1 MAFHFPT
8 WKMPSP
14 PKDSLRSHSRFGTV
28 ETEHSTIP
36 FNTRRGHFDTSM
48 GLPDHTTTDSVSND
62 GPPSWRQWEPDHEPP
77 TDDTPDYPDASCT
90 TRDEPFSTPT
100 RPALWPPSKGS
111 VATNALAPL
120 NHHNQLTRFM
130 AKQTLGYIPKLKVCS
145 PERTSLLSFQLP
157 RIGTPP
163 LSPQK
168 WTGPSTFVSQDLAE
182 GGRPSLPA
190 LNSSAGNFIQRS
202 SSFSENCVSPIPPL
216 KLPHQEAT
224 HHTMSIADLC
234 QPFRYMRAASC
245 PSDTNP
251 PRSDPTTSQPG
262 VEQSWRPAIE
272 SLSYTRTQSCGGD
285 AEMLRGNASHGS
297 SPLEEECPSKRLER
311 SSSMDAPTLMRHLKR
326 TAAESIDLTQ
336 WLDHPGR
343 NSLHSLADSADSA
356 DSMYQLEQAGRSM
369 RISDSPRSDPMTPH
383 EAKRE
388 KKLCAFPQ
396 CVSNAVTRGLCISHG
411 GGRRCQ
417 RKGCTRGAQSKGL
430 CVAHGGG
437 RICRAAG
444 CSNIQRSM
452 GLCIRH
458 GGGRRCSIKGCQKG
472 VVRQDLCTA
481 HGGKRKC
488 RVPEC
493 TKHVKK
499 KGLCR
504 AHANSMYTTLSSK

>member
-1 MAFHFPT
+1 
-8 WKMPSP
+8 
-14 PKDSLRSHSRFGTV
+14 
-28 ETEHSTIP
+28 
-36 FNTRRGHFDTSM
+36 M
-48 GLPDHTTTDSVSND
+48 GLADYMSENMSNN
-62 GPPSWRQWEPDHEPP
+62 GQQSWRQWEPDHEPP
-77 TDDTPDYPDASCT
+77 MDGKPDVPDVSCVGNV
-90 TRDEPFSTPT
+90 EP
-100 RPALWPPSKGS
+100 RPAPASQPLSNGVPSS
-111 VATNALAPL
+111 ALAPL
-120 NHHNQLTRFM
+120 NHHNQLTRFI
-130 AKQTLGYIPKLKVCS
+130 AKQTLGYIPKLSVRS
-145 PERTSLLSFQLP
+145 PERSTSPPSAVYGGMPREGGVFNFESPRASAVRSPSFRLP
-157 RIGTPP
+157 SIGTPP

-168 WTGPSTFVSQDLAE
+168 WASPSPFANQEDAE
-182 GGRPSLPA
+182 SGRPSLPA
-190 LNSSAGNFIQRS
+190 LNQSAGSFIQRS
-202 SSFSENCVSPIPPL
+202 GSFSESCSSPIPPL
-216 KLPHQEAT
+216 KRAHQETTRHA
-224 HHTMSIADLC
+224 MSIADLC
-234 QPFRYMRAASC
+234 QPFRYVRSSSC

-251 PRSDPTTSQPG
+251 GASGSNPATPPQESVPQPA

-272 SLSYTRTQSCGGD
+272 QQTYIRTQSCSSD
-285 AEMLRGNASHGS
+285 ADMLRGSLPHS
-297 SPLEEECPSKRLER
+297 SDEFQHNRLER

-336 WLDHPGR
+336 WLDRPCR
-343 NSLHSLADSADSA
+343 NSLSSLADSADS
-356 DSMYQLEQAGRSM
+356 MHQLEQAGRSM
-369 RISDSPRSDPMTPH
+369 RISDSPRADLAPNET
-383 EAKRE
+383 KRE

-396 CVSNAVTRGLCISHG
+396 CSSNAVTRGLCISHG

-458 GGGRRCSIKGCQKG
+458 GGGRRCSVKGCQKG

-504 AHANSMYTTLSSK
+504 SHANSMYVTSSLQ

>member
-1 MAFHFPT
+1 MGFADHMRENT
-8 WKMPSP
+8 SSNESP
-14 PKDSLRSHSRFGTV
+14 GWH
-28 ETEHSTIP
+28 
-36 FNTRRGHFDTSM
+36 
-48 GLPDHTTTDSVSND
+48 
-62 GPPSWRQWEPDHEPP
+62 QWEPDHEPSI
-77 TDDTPDYPDASCT
+77 DDKPDFPDVTCPAESF
-90 TRDEPFSTPT
+90 PQLGPPVL
-100 RPALWPPSKGS
+100 RPSLSG
-111 VATNALAPL
+111 NAQAPL
-120 NHHNQLTRFM
+120 NHHNQVTRFM
-130 AKQTLGYIPKLKVCS
+130 AKQALGYIPKLNALS
-145 PERTSLLSFQLP
+145 PERSSVLSFQLP
-157 RIGTPP
+157 SIGTPP

-168 WTGPSTFVSQDLAE
+168 WAGPSPFVTPEESE
-182 GGRPSLPA
+182 HGRLSLPA
-190 LNSSAGNFIQRS
+190 LGPSASNFIQRS
-202 SSFSENCVSPIPPL
+202 SSFSEPRGLPMPPL
-216 KLPHQEAT
+216 KLAQSEVT

-234 QPFRYMRAASC
+234 QPFRYVRAASC

-251 PRSDPTTSQPG
+251 LSSDPTTPQQA
-262 VEQSWRPAIE
+262 VEQSWRPAVE
-272 SLSYTRTQSCGGD
+272 ALKFTRTQSCGGEGD
-285 AEMLRGNASHGS
+285 MLRGNLPLSP
-297 SPLEEECPSKRLER
+297 SPLKKERQPSRLER

-336 WLDHPGR
+336 WLDQPSR
-343 NSLHSLADSADSA
+343 DSLSSLADSA

-369 RISDSPRSDPMTPH
+369 RISDSPCSDQ

-396 CVSNAVTRGLCISHG
+396 CASNAVTRGLCISHG

-437 RICRAAG
+437 RICHAAG

-458 GGGRRCSIKGCQKG
+458 GGGRRCSVKGCQKG

-504 AHANSMYTTLSSK
+504 AHANSMFTTLSSQ

>member
-1 MAFHFPT
+1 
-8 WKMPSP
+8 
-14 PKDSLRSHSRFGTV
+14 
-28 ETEHSTIP
+28 
-36 FNTRRGHFDTSM
+36 M
-48 GLPDHTTTDSVSND
+48 GLADHMSENVSNN
-62 GPPSWRQWEPDHEPP
+62 GQQRWRQWEPDHEPP
-77 TDDTPDYPDASCT
+77 EDGKPDRADASCAAASCEES
-90 TRDEPFSTPT
+90 RAAPL
-100 RPALWPPSKGS
+100 PALDNFRPHSPPPSSPGLPGG
-111 VATNALAPL
+111 ALAPL

-130 AKQTLGYIPKLKVCS
+130 AKQTLGYIPKIGVRS
-145 PERTSLLSFQLP
+145 PERTTSPPSAAYGGVFNFESPRASSAGSPSFRLP
-157 RIGTPP
+157 SIGTPP

-168 WTGPSTFVSQDLAE
+168 WAGPSPFSSQEEATE
-182 GGRPSLPA
+182 GGRPSLPTFGQ
-190 LNSSAGNFIQRS
+190 SAGNFIQRS
-202 SSFSENCVSPIPPL
+202 GSFSESCSSPIPPL
-216 KLPHQEAT
+216 KRQHQETAT
-224 HHTMSIADLC
+224 HHAMSIADLC
-234 QPFRYMRAASC
+234 QPFRYVRAASC
-245 PSDTNP
+245 PSDTNQGATGSCPTTP
-251 PRSDPTTSQPG
+251 PRESMPRPG
-262 VEQSWRPAIE
+262 PEQSWRPAIE
-272 SLSYTRTQSCGGD
+272 PQTYVRTQSCSSDVD
-285 AEMLRGNASHGS
+285 AMRASLPHS
-297 SPLEEECPSKRLER
+297 SSSTDGEFQRNRLER

-326 TAAESIDLTQ
+326 SAAESIDLTQ
-336 WLDHPGR
+336 WLDRPCR
-343 NSLHSLADSADSA
+343 SSLSSLGSLSSLADSADS
-356 DSMYQLEQAGRSM
+356 MHQLEQAGRSM
-369 RISDSPRSDPMTPH
+369 RISDSPRADPMTPH

-396 CVSNAVTRGLCISHG
+396 CASNAVTRGLCISHG

-458 GGGRRCSIKGCQKG
+458 GGGRRCSVKGCQKG

-504 AHANSMYTTLSSK
+504 SHANSMYASSGSS

>member
-1 MAFHFPT
+1 
-8 WKMPSP
+8 
-14 PKDSLRSHSRFGTV
+14 
-28 ETEHSTIP
+28 
-36 FNTRRGHFDTSM
+36 M
-48 GLPDHTTTDSVSND
+48 GLPETTSDDVNND
-62 GPPSWRQWEPDHEPP
+62 GQQCWRQWEPDHEPP
-77 TDDTPDYPDASCT
+77 TDDKPDLQDETCATSDGPYLAS
-90 TRDEPFSTPT
+90 S
-100 RPALWPPSKGS
+100 RPILWPLSNGGVS
-111 VATNALAPL
+111 NNTLAPL

-130 AKQTLGYIPKLKVCS
+130 AKQALGYIPKLKACS
-145 PERTSLLSFQLP
+145 PDRTALPTFQLP

-168 WTGPSTFVSQDLAE
+168 WASPSPFVSQEKAE

-190 LNSSAGNFIQRS
+190 LGSSTGSFIQRS
-202 SSFSENCVSPIPPL
+202 SSFSESCVSPIPPL
-216 KLPHQEAT
+216 KLQYQETT

-251 PRSDPTTSQPG
+251 PKSAPTTPQPN
-262 VEQSWRPAIE
+262 VDKTWRPTIE
-272 SLSYTRTQSCGGD
+272 SLNYPWTQRCCGD
-285 AEMLRGNASHGS
+285 AEISHRDQPRTS
-297 SPLEEECPSKRLER
+297 SLVENECQPKRLER
-311 SSSMDAPTLMRHLKR
+311 SSSVDAPTLMRHLKR

-343 NSLHSLADSADSA
+343 NSLLSLADSA

-369 RISDSPRSDPMTPH
+369 RISDSPRSDPVTPH

-396 CVSNAVTRGLCISHG
+396 CASNAVTRGLCISHG

-504 AHANSMYTTLSSK
+504 AHANSMYTTSSPQ

>member
-1 MAFHFPT
+1 
-8 WKMPSP
+8 
-14 PKDSLRSHSRFGTV
+14 
-28 ETEHSTIP
+28 
-36 FNTRRGHFDTSM
+36 M
-48 GLPDHTTTDSVSND
+48 GLVDHMSENVSNN
-62 GPPSWRQWEPDHEPP
+62 GQQSWRQWEPDHEPP
-77 TDDTPDYPDASCT
+77 MDGKPDLPDVSC
-90 TRDEPFSTPT
+90 
-100 RPALWPPSKGS
+100 AGS
-111 VATNALAPL
+111 VEPLPAPTSLPASSGVPSNVLVPL

-130 AKQTLGYIPKLKVCS
+130 AKQTLGYIPKLSVRS
-145 PERTSLLSFQLP
+145 PERSMSPPSAVYGGMSRDTGVFNFESPRASIVRSPSFRLP
-157 RIGTPP
+157 SIGTPP

-168 WTGPSTFVSQDLAE
+168 WAGPSPFSSQDDE
-182 GGRPSLPA
+182 ISRPSLPA
-190 LNSSAGNFIQRS
+190 LNQNAGSFIQRS
-202 SSFSENCVSPIPPL
+202 GSFSETIPPL
-216 KLPHQEAT
+216 KRPHQETT
-224 HHTMSIADLC
+224 HHVMSIADLC
-234 QPFRYMRAASC
+234 QPFQYVRASSC

-251 PRSDPTTSQPG
+251 GAPRSNPATPPQENVPLLA
-262 VEQSWRPAIE
+262 VEQSWKPAIE
-272 SLSYTRTQSCGGD
+272 PQAYIRTQSCSSD
-285 AEMLRGNASHGS
+285 ADTLRGSLPHRS
-297 SPLEEECPSKRLER
+297 EEMQHNRLER

-336 WLDHPGR
+336 WLDRPCR
-343 NSLHSLADSADSA
+343 SSLSSLADSADS
-356 DSMYQLEQAGRSM
+356 MHQLEQAGRSM
-369 RISDSPRSDPMTPH
+369 RISDSPRADHVASLDSYH

-396 CVSNAVTRGLCISHG
+396 CSSNAVTRGLCISHG

-452 GLCIRH
+452 GMCIRH
-458 GGGRRCSIKGCQKG
+458 GGGRRCSVKGCQKG

-488 RVPEC
+488 RVLEC

-504 AHANSMYTTLSSK
+504 SHANSMYATLGPQ

>member
-1 MAFHFPT
+1 
-8 WKMPSP
+8 
-14 PKDSLRSHSRFGTV
+14 
-28 ETEHSTIP
+28 
-36 FNTRRGHFDTSM
+36 M
-48 GLPDHTTTDSVSND
+48 GLTDQMSENVSNN
-62 GPPSWRQWEPDHEPP
+62 GQQNWRQWEPDHEPSMDDQHFSDTSCAA
-77 TDDTPDYPDASCT
+77 TDDEPRAASHL
-90 TRDEPFSTPT
+90 
-100 RPALWPPSKGS
+100 PALRPSSGRPN
-111 VATNALAPL
+111 TLAPL

-130 AKQTLGYIPKLKVCS
+130 AKQTLGYIPKLNVRS
-145 PERTSLLSFQLP
+145 PESTSSPPRSVLGGMPHEGGVFNFESPRGSAGSPSFRLP
-157 RIGTPP
+157 SIGTPP

-168 WTGPSTFVSQDLAE
+168 WASPSPFTSSHDDSD
-182 GGRPSLPA
+182 GGRPSLPTFGH
-190 LNSSAGNFIQRS
+190 SSNFIQRS
-202 SSFSENCVSPIPPL
+202 GSFSESCGSPIPPL
-216 KLPHQEAT
+216 KRQHQET

-234 QPFRYMRAASC
+234 QPFRYVRAASC
-245 PSDTNP
+245 PSDTNQGVNPTSP
-251 PRSDPTTSQPG
+251 PSEPVAQP
-262 VEQSWRPAIE
+262 VEQSWRPTIE
-272 SLSYTRTQSCGGD
+272 PQTYVRTQSCSSNTD
-285 AEMLRGNASHGS
+285 TLRGSLPHS
-297 SPLEEECPSKRLER
+297 SSSMSDEFQCNRLER
-311 SSSMDAPTLMRHLKR
+311 SSSMDAPTLVRQLKR

-336 WLDHPGR
+336 WLDRPSR
-343 NSLHSLADSADSA
+343 SSLSSLADSADS
-356 DSMYQLEQAGRSM
+356 MHQLEQAGRSM
-369 RISDSPRSDPMTPH
+369 RISDSPRSDLMTSN

-396 CVSNAVTRGLCISHG
+396 CSSNAVTRGLCISHG

-458 GGGRRCSIKGCQKG
+458 GGGRRCSVKGCQKG

-488 RVPEC
+488 RVPDC

-504 AHANSMYTTLSSK
+504 SHANSMYATSDLN